1 MMSSWGRFWKYAD
14 TRIQLTPLDE
24 NEPRMG
30 GRVQATET
38 CFDIRTFTLANKTYH
53 GVYGEDFLA
62 YAEFHSDADP
72 ESEATL
78 L

>member
-14 TRIQLTPLDE
+14 TRIHLTPLDE

-62 YAEFHSDADP
+62 YAEFQADADP